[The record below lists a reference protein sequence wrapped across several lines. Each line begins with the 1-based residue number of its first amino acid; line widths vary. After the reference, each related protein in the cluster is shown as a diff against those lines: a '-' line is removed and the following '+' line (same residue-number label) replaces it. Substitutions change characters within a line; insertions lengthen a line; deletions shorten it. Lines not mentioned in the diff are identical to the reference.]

1 MMKRILIL
9 LSLLLVFDLSA
20 QKKYKFKKNKIS
32 TKPGATWVQWGYN
45 RSAYSSSDIQFVGT
59 GYKFTLSDAKAS
71 DNPSRDINQYV
82 DISKLTVPQFNL
94 RFGYYF
100 KPKVALSLGYDH
112 MKYIFN
118 NQNKVMMSGYVEPGL
133 DSLWAGDFDN
143 RAIVTDRNHFHYEN
157 SNGLNY
163 IRLELMRSYMLYQTK
178 NRAFVINGNISG
190 GTGCV
195 LTIADF
201 NFEQKFSRYKPS
213 ISGFGLSAHASLR
226 FEFFQ
231 HFFIQ
236 GELSGGLINL
246 MKVKLRDDDPSAYAK
261 HHFWYGQRN
270 ITAGWI
276 FYLKPKN
283 ACDDCPSW

>member
-1 MMKRILIL
+1 MRIFISFLV
-9 LSLLLVFDLSA
+9 LLLAFNSLG

-32 TKPGATWVQWGYN
+32 TKPGATWMYWGYN
-45 RSAYSSSDIQFVGT
+45 RSFYSKSDIEFVGA
-59 GYKFTLSDAKAS
+59 GYKFTLQESKAS
-71 DNPSRDINQYV
+71 DNPSRSFDQYV
-82 DISKLTVPQFNL
+82 NINTLTVPQFNI
-94 RFGYYF
+94 RAGYYF
-100 KPKVALSLGYDH
+100 KNKVAFSVGYDH
-112 MKYIFN
+112 MKYVFNDN
-118 NQNKVMMSGYVEPGL
+118 NQVLMSGYITPGI

-143 RAIVTDRNHFHYEN
+143 RAVTTNRNHFHYEN

-163 IRLELMRSYMLYQTK
+163 IRAELTKSYMLYQTK
-178 NRAFVINGNISG
+178 NRAFVLNGNLSIG
-190 GTGCV
+190 AGCL

-201 NFEQKFSRYKPS
+201 NFEQKFSRYKAS
-213 ISGFGLSAHASLR
+213 ISGFGLSTHAALR

-246 MKVKLRDDDPSAYAK
+246 MKVKLRADDPSVYAK
-261 HHFWYGQRN
+261 HNFWYGQRHL
-270 ITAGWI
+270 TLGWI